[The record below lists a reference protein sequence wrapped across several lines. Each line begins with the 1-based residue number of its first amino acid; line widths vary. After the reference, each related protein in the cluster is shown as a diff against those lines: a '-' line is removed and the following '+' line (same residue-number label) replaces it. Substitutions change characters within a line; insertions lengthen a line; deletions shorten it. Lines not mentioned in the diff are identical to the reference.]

1 MYIKYVL
8 KSRHIVMSK
17 FLVAYIKSDFNRNIS
32 ENKTNQNKINENRE
46 RER

>member
-1 MYIKYVL
+1 
-8 KSRHIVMSK
+8 MSK